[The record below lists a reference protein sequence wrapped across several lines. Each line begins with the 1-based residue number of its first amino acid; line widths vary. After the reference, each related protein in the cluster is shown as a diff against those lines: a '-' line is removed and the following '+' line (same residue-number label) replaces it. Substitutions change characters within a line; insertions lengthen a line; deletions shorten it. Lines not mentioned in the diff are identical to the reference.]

1 VHPTKH
7 AGKQKFHPGEGIVQI
22 SYSIY
27 CQRTKYC
34 VAASS
39 VDLYTSA
46 CFLTESSKNVIM
58 TGSFYVLGKL

>member
-7 AGKQKFHPGEGIVQI
+7 AGKQIFHQGEGIVQI
-22 SYSIY
+22 TYSLY

-39 VDLYTSA
+39 VDVYTSA

-58 TGSFYVLGKL
+58 TGSCYIIGKL

>member
-7 AGKQKFHPGEGIVQI
+7 AGKQKFHQGEGIVQI
-22 SYSIY
+22 TYSIH

-39 VDLYTSA
+39 VNLYTSA
-46 CFLTESSKNVIM
+46 CFLTESSNNVIM
-58 TGSFYVLGKL
+58 TLVMY